1 MKMLVLA
8 GGMGSRLSPLAL
20 GVPKALAPIGSAPF
34 LDLQLQQ
41 WRKQGIREFI
51 FLLHH
56 QSDQLVA
63 FLQKIIDQDL
73 GDISIRWI
81 VEPTP
86 LDTGGAIA
94 YAVDR
99 MSLGESFLLTN
110 ADTWLGGGVQALI
123 NSQDQSIAVVE
134 VNDVGRYGQIIFN
147 NKFKITAF
155 SEKNSIK
162 KNGWINA
169 GFYRLSPSLFQG
181 WDGLPF
187 SLERDLFGRLLKEG
201 GLMAVPL
208 KTDFIDIGIPDD
220 YYRYCHWIESG
231 KAANL

>member
-20 GVPKALAPIGSAPF
+20 GVPKALAPIGSTPF

-41 WRKQGIREFI
+41 WRKQGIHEFI
-51 FLLHH
+51 FLLHY

-81 VEPTP
+81 IEPAP

-99 MSLGESFLLTN
+99 MSLSESFLLTN

-134 VNDVGRYGQIIFN
+134 VNDVGRYGKVIFN
-147 NKFKITAF
+147 NKFKVTAF
-155 SEKNSIK
+155 SEKNSIE

-169 GFYRLSPSLFQG
+169 GFYRLSPALFRG

-187 SLERDLFGRLLKEG
+187 SLERDLFRSLLKEG

-220 YYRYCHWIESG
+220 YYRYCRWIESG
-231 KAANL
+231 KATNL